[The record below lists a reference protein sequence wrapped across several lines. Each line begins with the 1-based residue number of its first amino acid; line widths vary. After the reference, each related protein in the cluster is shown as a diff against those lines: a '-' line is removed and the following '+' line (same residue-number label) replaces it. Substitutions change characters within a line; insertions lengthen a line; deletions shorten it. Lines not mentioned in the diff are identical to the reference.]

1 MVFKRVWAL
10 SSLGSALSKL
20 NTRCYFTLFAN
31 MDCVLRGVK
40 EIIEPEQKCQDFNS
54 IHDSHLEN
62 VILAQ
67 YTLYLYFHVVQTLD
81 ETIALF

>member
-1 MVFKRVWAL
+1 
-10 SSLGSALSKL
+10 
-20 NTRCYFTLFAN
+20 

-81 ETIALF
+81 ETIPLFWVPVLISWWKLIFKNPRLQVLVVSED

>member
-1 MVFKRVWAL
+1 
-10 SSLGSALSKL
+10 
-20 NTRCYFTLFAN
+20 

-81 ETIALF
+81 ETIALFWVPVLISWWKLIFKNPRLQVLVVSED